1 MYEIE
6 QERGK
11 EWVGGGE
18 EREGRRGGRE
28 SVGRERWGGGKGV
41 VSLKEYIHAH
51 KQSHTHA

>member
-18 EREGRRGGRE
+18 EREGRRGGE
-28 SVGRERWGGGKGV
+28 SVWGGSVGGV
-41 VSLKEYIHAH
+41 GRGLLV
-51 KQSHTHA
+51 